1 MNSKKGQINGAG
13 ILIVVALAVIVGA
26 ILLQATAQNVG
37 DVTNTITITNES
49 FAAANNT
56 LYTFSYKALTGVV
69 IYNNTGDFLITSG
82 NYTVTNNVITD
93 GALTATVAVNYSGAA
108 YAGDGWNISGTAQPT
123 TYADGASRAVTGL
136 IIVFFALAIAAIGLY
151 PIYQGELRSI
161 LAGTTK

>member
-108 YAGDGWNISGTAQPT
+108 YAGDGWNISATAQPT
-123 TYADGASRAVTGL
+123 TYADGAGRAVSGL
-136 IIVFFALAIAAIGLY
+136 IIVFMALALLAVAMY
-151 PIYQGELRSI
+151 PIYQGGLKSI
-161 LAGTTK
+161 LGN

>member
-1 MNSKKGQINGAG
+1 MKNKGQMSTIG
-13 ILIVVALAVIVGA
+13 ILISVAIVAIVGL
-26 ILLQATAQNVG
+26 ILLQATAQSAG
-37 DVTNTITITNES
+37 EVTNTYAVTNVS

-56 LYTFSYKALTGVV
+56 LYTFTGYRALNSVV
-69 IYNNTGDFLITSG
+69 IYNNTADVVIGVG

-93 GALTATVAVNYSGAA
+93 GALTTTVAVNYSSAV
-108 YAGDGWNISGTAQPT
+108 YAGNGWNISGTAQPT